1 MEWTGLS
8 KDKQSFPT
16 KRELR
21 EKAAQIAKNASR
33 DITEVRRARPP
44 APTH

>member
-1 MEWTGLS
+1 MP

-16 KRELR
+16 KREVR

-33 DITEVRRARPP
+33 DVTEVRRPPSSAR
-44 APTH
+44 TD